1 LAAFRPRVA
10 RPLAT
15 LPPDDLPDLLGK
27 NPVFVVLDVEATGGN
42 FPPERMMELG
52 MVRIEADGS
61 QRTWDSLF
69 NPEREIPPFV
79 ADLTGIRPPMVR
91 EAPRFAD
98 RASEIEEFS
107 EGAWLVGHPVTFDY
121 RYLCYE
127 MGLAGKT
134 YERKLLCTQAL
145 ARHFLPDQPSYSLGK
160 LCRNLGIPTTGRH
173 RALGDA
179 LLTTALFR
187 RVMEAAR
194 LSKVLALLL
203 CCWMASCTEP
213 QRPTSAPQRS
223 ARETRWPGF
232 VQEAPQGL
240 YRLKDSRDNRP
251 LLDLKFVKD
260 RTGVLSAFVGA
271 FPPGSP
277 YELSSLCDFC
287 PEGTEGHGQ
296 KLLGQRLLRDL
307 RPGRRG
313 WVGGQFLDPIRGYTY
328 LADLEP
334 VGDRDIA
341 VVLRIGSQRR
351 SYWLIKQDS

>member
-15 LPPDDLPDLLGK
+15 LPPDDLPALLGK

-52 MVRIEADGS
+52 MVRIESDGS
-61 QRTWDSLF
+61 QRTWESLL
-69 NPEREIPPFV
+69 NPEREIPPCV
-79 ADLTGIRPPMVR
+79 ADLTGIRPAMVR
-91 EAPRFAD
+91 QAPLFAD
-98 RASEIEEFS
+98 LASEIDELS
-107 EGAWLVGHPVTFDY
+107 QGAWLVGHPVSFDY

-127 MGLAGKT
+127 MGLAGRT
-134 YERKLLCTQAL
+134 YERPLLCTQAL
-145 ARHFLPDQPSYSLGK
+145 ARHFLPEQPSYSLGK
-160 LCRNLGIPTTGRH
+160 LCRGLGIPTSGRH

-194 LSKVLALLL
+194 LPKVWAFLFCCLL
-203 CCWMASCTEP
+203 ASCSEP
-213 QRPTSAPQRS
+213 QRPMRTPSDS
-223 ARETRWPGF
+223 VREARWPGF
-232 VQEAPQGL
+232 VQKAPEGS

-260 RTGVLSAFVGA
+260 RTGVLSAFVSA
-271 FPPGSP
+271 FPAGSP
-277 YELSSLCDFC
+277 YQISSLCDFC

-313 WVGGQFLDPIRGYTY
+313 WVGGQFLDPVRGYTY

-334 VGDRDIA
+334 VGESDLA

-351 SYWLIKQDS
+351 SYWLIQQ